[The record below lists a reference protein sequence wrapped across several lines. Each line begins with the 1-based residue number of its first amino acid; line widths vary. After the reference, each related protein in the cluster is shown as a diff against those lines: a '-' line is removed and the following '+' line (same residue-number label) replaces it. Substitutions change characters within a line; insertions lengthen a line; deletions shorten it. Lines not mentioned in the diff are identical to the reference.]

1 MKITSENRDEFI
13 EKYLDGS
20 LSPEELT
27 EFEEQLKSDSSLAE
41 AVIFRKSI
49 GKSWKNA
56 LSYDRTKEE
65 VRIAIEKTVREKR
78 IRIYRFA
85 VAAVITGIIVITG
98 GLFFYQNNSEY
109 FKFAKL
115 FGNKEE
121 ISGPQFMEQE
131 EKASAGKLDSLIFVS
146 PLLEKPLSN
155 SDSVIFCWK
164 PGLPKASY
172 IVIKSVKN
180 NEVIFKERIIEGR
193 KFFYLENNFLPPG
206 EYWWYVEGFKSKGYF
221 KIVR

>member
-65 VRIAIEKTVREKR
+65 VRIAIEKTVREIVKKTCTAYGAKATIERTLEYEGFIINETDPVAHLTAEAMKR
-78 IRIYRFA
+78 IKLKPLF
-85 VAAVITGIIVITG
+85 VAMGGGSDTNII
-98 GLFFYQNNSEY
+98 NSSKIRAINLSCGMQKIHSTDE
-109 FKFAKL
+109 FIMIKDL
-115 FGNKEE
+115 
-121 ISGPQFMEQE
+121 ISGTRL
-131 EKASAGKLDSLIFVS
+131 AISLI
-146 PLLEKPLSN
+146 ET
-155 SDSVIFCWK
+155 
-164 PGLPKASY
+164 
-172 IVIKSVKN
+172 VK
-180 NEVIFKERIIEGR
+180 
-193 KFFYLENNFLPPG
+193 
-206 EYWWYVEGFKSKGYF
+206 
-221 KIVR
+221 